1 MLTRDGWAGVGSF
14 VSAAIAV
21 LAITACAAAE
31 PSAVLRIGAKNLNC
45 PRSEVETALNRQTPK
60 VREYLVG
67 CNFMYT
73 RVHCTNAGCYAAKPE
88 PPCFEGIPC
97 FKEDP
102 VTLEWVLEDPPP
114 RISGPLAD
122 RASTP

>member
-1 MLTRDGWAGVGSF
+1 MFFGMALWA
-14 VSAAIAV
+14 A
-21 LAITACAAAE
+21 TACAGSE
-31 PSAVLRIGAKNLNC
+31 PRAVVQIGTKNLHC
-45 PRSEVETALNRQTPK
+45 PRAEVETMLNRETPK

-73 RVHCTNAGCYAAKPE
+73 RVHCRSDGCYQAKPE

-102 VTLEWVLEDPPP
+102 VTLEWVLDERQPT
-114 RISGPLAD
+114 RLSGPL
-122 RASTP
+122 